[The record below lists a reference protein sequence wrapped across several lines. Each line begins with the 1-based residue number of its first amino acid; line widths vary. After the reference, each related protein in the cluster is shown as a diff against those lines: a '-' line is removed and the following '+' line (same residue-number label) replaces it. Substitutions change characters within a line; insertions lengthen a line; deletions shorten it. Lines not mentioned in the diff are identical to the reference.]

1 MKVLRHI
8 ATGTI
13 YPWNRAIAFDNTYEE
28 IELPVKTVQ
37 KKEPRKKVKRNGTN
51 SK

>member
-1 MKVLRHI
+1 MKVLKHI

-13 YPWNRAIAFDNTYEE
+13 YPWHSAIASDNTYEE
-28 IELPVKTVQ
+28 IELPEKIIQ
-37 KKEPRKKVKRNGTN
+37 KKEPRKKVKRNGTK